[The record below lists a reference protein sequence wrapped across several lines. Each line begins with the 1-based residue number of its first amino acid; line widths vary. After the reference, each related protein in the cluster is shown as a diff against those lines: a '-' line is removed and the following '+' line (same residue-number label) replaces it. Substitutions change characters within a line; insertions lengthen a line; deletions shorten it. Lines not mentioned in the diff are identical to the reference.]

1 MKLNVNLVIFS
12 ILILTMFGCT
22 PIDKM
27 VWRTMKDGTK
37 VLRVVNPSFY
47 HGGGNVECE
56 PAPDVNG
63 NIKCYDIK
71 TGKET

>member
-1 MKLNVNLVIFS
+1 MKK
-12 ILILTMFGCT
+12 LIICLLAVGLMGCT
-22 PIDKM
+22 PIDKL

-37 VLRVVNPSFY
+37 VLRVVNPSWY

-56 PAPDVNG
+56 PAPDIDG
-63 NIKCYDIK
+63 NVKCYDRK